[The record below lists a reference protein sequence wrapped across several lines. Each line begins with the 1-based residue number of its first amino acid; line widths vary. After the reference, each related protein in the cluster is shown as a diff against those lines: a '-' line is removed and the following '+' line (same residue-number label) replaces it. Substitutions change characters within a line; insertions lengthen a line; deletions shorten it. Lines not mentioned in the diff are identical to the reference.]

1 MKEYENM
8 RNVRG
13 RSRWRLKG
21 RWSARER
28 ERKGGGRDWL
38 AGEQQPLGRRVE
50 TSFAQSQQKA
60 TILSH

>member
-1 MKEYENM
+1 MCVAGAGGVSEESE
-8 RNVRG
+8 VGERG
-13 RSRWRLKG
+13 R
-21 RWSARER
+21 RE
-28 ERKGGGRDWL
+28 DWL